1 MKKEQMRTLL
11 DVVKGTVAPD
21 TVIRNGRIINV
32 FTDEIQEGLM
42 IVIKDGII
50 ASSEEDRDV
59 SAYAGAEV
67 IDAKGEYLSP
77 GFIDAHNHLDAVYTF
92 QEFFPYAIRG
102 GATTV
107 VTETTMIGTS
117 CGSEGGIFRRAK
129 WR

>member
-1 MKKEQMRTLL
+1 MK
-11 DVVKGTVAPD
+11 PD
-21 TVIRNGRIINV
+21 AVIRNGRIINV

-50 ASSEEDRDV
+50 ASIEEDRDV
-59 SAYAGAEV
+59 PAYAGVEV

-107 VTETTMIGTS
+107 VSRDDHDRHELRN
-117 CGSEGGIFRRAK
+117 EGAPFLRRQHQGLSA
-129 WR
+129 